1 MFGMR
6 ACVRGVFECINIITL
21 IFTTFCTVLHVSFE
35 NVNVISL
42 AKICCMISHRA
53 SVKFTSMANEYSS
66 SNTICLKTR
75 GISWLSAMIVS
86 GVM

>member
-6 ACVRGVFECINIITL
+6 ACVMCLSAFIIIITL
-21 IFTTFCTVLHVSFE
+21 IFTTSCTVLHGSFE

-42 AKICCMISHRA
+42 AKRCMMSHRA